1 MTLETMLALIGATA
15 ILVAIPGPNLALFIA
30 NTLAHGYRSG
40 AVTVFGTATGIAV
53 QLSLVLLG
61 LAALLAVA
69 ASALVWLK
77 WAGVAY
83 LLYLGVMSWRRADD
97 AISAPETVSASKR
110 RLFFQGLMLS
120 IVNPKTLLFN
130 VAFIPQFVRVEN
142 GVGGLLVP
150 ALVYLT
156 VILIGDLLWVAFA
169 GSARP
174 TVLKLGKLR
183 HKLTGGLFVASG
195 VGLALARVDR

>member
-15 ILVAIPGPNLALFIA
+15 VLVAIPGPNLALFIA
-30 NTLAHGYRSG
+30 NTLAHGYRAG
-40 AVTVFGTATGIAV
+40 AVTVLGTASGIAV
-53 QLSLVLLG
+53 QLSLVLVG
-61 LAALLAVA
+61 LAAMLAVA

-83 LLYLGVMSWRRADD
+83 LLYLGLVSWRRAHADLK
-97 AISAPETVSASKR
+97 APEAVSASKT
-110 RLFFQGLMLS
+110 RLFLQGMMLS

-130 VAFIPQFVRVEN
+130 VAFIPQFVRVED
-142 GVGGLLVP
+142 GASGLLIP

-156 VILIGDLLWVAFA
+156 VILVGDLLWVAFA

-174 TVLKLGKLR
+174 AILRLGKLR

-195 VGLALARVDR
+195 VGLALARVER

>member
-1 MTLETMLALIGATA
+1 MTLEAIVALVAATA

-30 NTLAHGYRSG
+30 NTLAHGYRAG
-40 AVTVFGTATGIAV
+40 AVTVLGTASGIAV
-53 QLSLVLLG
+53 QLALVLAG

-83 LLYLGVMSWRRADD
+83 LLYLGIVSWRRSDD
-97 AISAPETVSASKR
+97 GLETPDPRNASTE
-110 RLFFQGLMLS
+110 RLFVQGLMLS

-130 VAFIPQFVRVEN
+130 VAFIPQFVRAED
-142 GVGGLLVP
+142 GIAGLLAP
-150 ALVYLT
+150 AAIFLT

-174 TVLKLGKLR
+174 AIVRLGRLR
-183 HKLTGGLFVASG
+183 HKLTGSLFIASG
-195 VGLALARVDR
+195 VGLALARVER

>member
-1 MTLETMLALIGATA
+1 MTPETLFALIGATA
-15 ILVAIPGPNLALFIA
+15 VLVAIPGPNLALFIA
-30 NTLAHGYRSG
+30 NTLAHGYRAG
-40 AVTVFGTATGIAV
+40 AVTVLGTATGIAV
-53 QLSLVLLG
+53 QLSLVLVG

-83 LLYLGVMSWRRADD
+83 LLYLGVVSWRRADD
-97 AISAPETVSASKR
+97 GLSAPQAVSASKTK
-110 RLFFQGLMLS
+110 LFFQGLMLS

-130 VAFIPQFVRVEN
+130 VAFIPQFVRVED
-142 GVGGLLVP
+142 GASGLLVP
-150 ALVYLT
+150 AVAYLT
-156 VILIGDLLWVAFA
+156 VILVGDLLWVVFA

-174 TVLKLGKLR
+174 AILKLGKLR

>member
-30 NTLAHGYRSG
+30 NTLAHGYRAG

-83 LLYLGVMSWRRADD
+83 LLYLGVMSWRRAGD
-97 AISAPETVSASKR
+97 AISTPETVSASKR

>member
-30 NTLAHGYRSG
+30 NTLAHGYRAG

-53 QLSLVLLG
+53 QLSLVLVG

-83 LLYLGVMSWRRADD
+83 LLYLGVVSWRRADD
-97 AISAPETVSASKR
+97 DLSATQAVNASKTK
-110 RLFFQGLMLS
+110 LFFQGLMLS

-130 VAFIPQFVRVEN
+130 VAFIPQFVRVED
-142 GVGGLLVP
+142 GASGLLVP

-174 TVLKLGKLR
+174 AILKLGKLR

>member
-30 NTLAHGYRSG
+30 NTLAHGYRAG

-97 AISAPETVSASKR
+97 AISTPETVSASKR

-183 HKLTGGLFVASG
+183 HKLTGGLFMASG

>member
-1 MTLETMLALIGATA
+1 MSLDAMLALIGATMVMV
-15 ILVAIPGPNLALFIA
+15 LIPGPNLALFIA
-30 NTLAHGYRSG
+30 NTLAHGYRAG
-40 AVTVFGTATGIAV
+40 AVTVLGTATGIAV
-53 QLSLVLLG
+53 QLALVLVG
-61 LAALLAVA
+61 LAALLALA

-83 LLYLGVMSWRRADD
+83 LLYLGVVSWRRANDGL
-97 AISAPETVSASKR
+97 SAPQAVSASKTK
-110 RLFFQGLMLS
+110 LFFQGLMLS

-130 VAFIPQFVRVEN
+130 VAFIPQFVRVED
-142 GVGGLLVP
+142 GASGLLVP

-156 VILIGDLLWVAFA
+156 VILIGDLLWVTFA

-174 TVLKLGKLR
+174 TILRLGKLR

>member
-30 NTLAHGYRSG
+30 NTLAHGYRAG